1 MNKLCTLFL
10 LGSSVLAT
18 SCAMLKPPPAP
29 VKQTFSFDYKLAAT
43 EKLGSA
49 GTVIALI
56 KPNYGNTFEY
66 GDNDLFRR
74 LKLSMADDVEELI
87 IDKGFVIKSDEPF
100 ESLDDMI
107 FDDKKNTDMAIKI
120 ELNPEFASANGNWK
134 TNLNLLSTGPSTYSY
149 SGTVSLIGK
158 ITLTGIEP
166 LSGQKIW
173 TKSVTIPEIQ
183 NIPIRTELVY
193 ANTSAGERLMY
204 NDPGIYNAIGAAFSK
219 QYQSV
224 LDRIAAHFNPEE
236 FRSLKGQI
244 KELKSKKG
252 F

>member
-1 MNKLCTLFL
+1 
-10 LGSSVLAT
+10 
-18 SCAMLKPPPAP
+18 
-29 VKQTFSFDYKLAAT
+29 
-43 EKLGSA
+43 
-49 GTVIALI
+49 
-56 KPNYGNTFEY
+56 
-66 GDNDLFRR
+66 
-74 LKLSMADDVEELI
+74 MADDVEELI
-87 IDKGFVIKSDEPF
+87 IDKGFTIKSDEPF

-120 ELNPEFASANGNWK
+120 ELNPEFDAANGSWNIK
-134 TNLNLLSTGPSTYSY
+134 IDFNPSTNYTY
-149 SGTVSLIGK
+149 TGTVSLIGK

-173 TKSVTIPEIQ
+173 TKSVTIPEIR
-183 NIPIRTELVY
+183 NIPIR
-193 ANTSAGERLMY
+193 SERAYPSSMHNEQSLF

-224 LDRIAAHFNPEE
+224 MERIAAHFSPEE
-236 FRSLKGQI
+236 FKSLKGQI